1 MKINPVK
8 IKATFFWKNNASAA
22 FVRFLMK
29 TADLI
34 VLEDMPLHDGCI
46 ISTLQRDE
54 KLTEIEL
61 LNLASTVNKNPKFIR
76 HLVQHPTKQTRYITM
91 FGDSEYLHLFYKE
104 HVGRMLYL
112 I

>member
-29 TADLI
+29 TLDLKI
-34 VLEDMPLHDGCI
+34 LEDMSLHDGYI
-46 ISTLQRDE
+46 ISTLQMDE

-61 LNLASTVNKNPKFIR
+61 LNLASIVNKNPKFIR
-76 HLVQHPTKQTRYITM
+76 HLVQHPAKQVRYITM
-91 FGDSEYLHLFYKE
+91 FADSTYLHLFYKE
-104 HVGRMLYL
+104 HVGRMLHL
-112 I
+112 V